1 MDEENMSKQPNFDGP
16 FPVKKGDWVAMKDT
30 PSKVGIVKNVYLDP
44 FMESDRNKFLV
55 DVTMYNGSG
64 DCVGRISP
72 HCGGPKTFEPAM
84 PWELFERIEKPYF
97 PITVKRIQTGDGKS
111 TLMLHHGS
119 NVLPDGHFM
128 KKIRRMA
135 PLKFERTSDIDVT
148 ISALR
153 LASEKLNQTLKV
165 VPENAR
171 KDISDR
177 IKEVDAEINDLM
189 KPMS

>member
-1 MDEENMSKQPNFDGP
+1 
-16 FPVKKGDWVAMKDT
+16 
-30 PSKVGIVKNVYLDP
+30 
-44 FMESDRNKFLV
+44 
-55 DVTMYNGSG
+55 
-64 DCVGRISP
+64 
-72 HCGGPKTFEPAM
+72 
-84 PWELFERIEKPYF
+84 
-97 PITVKRIQTGDGKS
+97 
-111 TLMLHHGS
+111 
-119 NVLPDGHFM
+119 
-128 KKIRRMA
+128 MA